1 MTITKV
7 VEDFIKRDQ
16 ILPDGRYKS
25 WEYCFDFFQHK
36 FKQKNWDLASLML
49 AFYLA
54 SWGMYRGS
62 SFLLQYTYTIHIEPL
77 KIIFSQ
83 RYRILRE
90 KKILQ
95 DSEISLLFQ
104 LVNELQDFYLKK
116 HHNIRPS
123 IVSKD
128 QVSETLISKILM
140 GVLGNIPAYDR
151 FVKAGLKKSKI
162 SHRMSPTSY
171 NQLVNFYHKHY
182 KEIKSLTKK
191 YPYYPPMKLLDMYFL
206 TLGQNIS

>member
-25 WEYCFDFFQHK
+25 WEHCFDFFQHK

-62 SFLLQYTYTIHIEPL
+62 SFLLQYTYTIHSEPL

-83 RYRILRE
+83 RYRILRQ

-95 DSEISLLFQ
+95 GTEISLLFQ
-104 LVNELQDFYLKK
+104 LINELRDFYLKK

-123 IVSKD
+123 IISKD

-162 SHRMSPTSY
+162 SHHMSQTSY
-171 NQLVNFYHKHY
+171 NQLVNFYHRHY
-182 KEIKSLTKK
+182 KEIEILTKK

-206 TLGQNIS
+206 TLGQNVN